1 MYAIV
6 DIETTGGHASSNG
19 ITEIAI
25 YLHDGYEITGRYQT
39 LVNPERPIPPFIV
52 TLTGITESMV
62 SEAPLF
68 SEVAEKIH
76 QMLKGRVFVAHNVN
90 FDYSFVKHHLK
101 QAGLE
106 LSEKKLCTIRLSRKI
121 LPGQPSYSLGNLC
134 RSLNIGLNNRHRAGG
149 DALATVR
156 LFELILQ
163 KGGLPEINRM
173 LKRSS
178 GEQWLPIHLDKT
190 VIDELPLG
198 PGVYYFHNAKGKV
211 IYVGKAVSVRRR
223 VAGHF
228 TQNDPDPKR
237 QYLVRNVHQVT
248 YKSCASELHALV
260 LESTEIR
267 RIWPQYNRS
276 QKKPVQKFGLY
287 SFMDH
292 RGYLRLAIDQYKKNL
307 PSHYSFFWLHEG
319 QVMLRKL
326 VEGFSLSRQLCF
338 LDTPDGE
345 APILEP
351 VESYNTRVREALV
364 SLDRQLPTFAVVEE
378 GHVES
383 RKLYLLVEKGC
394 FWGMGL
400 VDESLKIDNAGQ
412 LKSYLEPYRDNDF
425 IRSNLYNYVELNPS
439 SKLELMP

>member
-6 DIETTGGHASSNG
+6 DIETTGGHASANS

-39 LVNPERPIPPFIV
+39 LINPERPIPPFIV
-52 TLTGITESMV
+52 NLTGITQSMV

-90 FDYSFVKHHLK
+90 FDYSFVRHHLK
-101 QAGLE
+101 QAGLD
-106 LSEKKLCTIRLSRKI
+106 LSEKKLCTIRLSRKL
-121 LPGQPSYSLGNLC
+121 LPGMPSYSLGNLC
-134 RSLNIGLNNRHRAGG
+134 RSLNIGLNNRHRAAG

-163 KGGLPEINRM
+163 KGGQSEINRM

-178 GEQWLPIHLDKT
+178 GEQWLPIHLDKS
-190 VIDELPLG
+190 VIDQLPSG
-198 PGVYYFHNAKGKV
+198 PGVYYFHNTKGKV
-211 IYVGKAVSVRRR
+211 IYVGKAISVRRR

-237 QYLVRNVHQVT
+237 QNLIRNVHQVT
-248 YKSCASELHALV
+248 YQACASELHALV
-260 LESTEIR
+260 LESAEIR

-276 QKKPVQKFGLY
+276 QKKPMQKFGLY
-287 SFMDH
+287 SFTDH
-292 RGYLRLAIDQYKKNL
+292 RGYLRLAIDQYKKSL
-307 PSHYSFFWLHEG
+307 PSHYTFFWLHEG

-338 LDTPDGE
+338 LDTAAE
-345 APILEP
+345 EKPISES
-351 VESYNTRVREALV
+351 VQSYNERVREALE

-378 GHVES
+378 GYIDS
-383 RKLYLLVEKGC
+383 GKLYLLVEKGC
-394 FWGMGL
+394 FWGMGM
-400 VDESLKIDNAGQ
+400 VSNNLKIDNAGD
-412 LKSYLEPYRDNDF
+412 LKTHLEPYRDNDF
-425 IRSNLYNYVELNPS
+425 IRSNLYNYIELNPS
-439 SKLELMP
+439 SKLDLKP